1 MLFSRHVFELT
12 IIATGRNRA
21 FRLSGNSVLPAY
33 PGFIVVNIAQ
43 VRSNFNS
50 VSSNISVFFPACI
63 ARWIVSIC
71 CATTDRTSRSI
82 RLNSSKQD
90 HAPVLANPCGI
101 IWCKFRMKKIYICYI
116 NDRQSYLYNKWKVF
130 VFILLERKKYIL
142 KFSLIYDCFYVFVRR
157 LNVSNLYFEKFAQSD
172 IV

>member
-1 MLFSRHVFELT
+1 MLFSRYVFELT

-63 ARWIVSIC
+63 AR
-71 CATTDRTSRSI
+71 
-82 RLNSSKQD
+82 
-90 HAPVLANPCGI
+90 
-101 IWCKFRMKKIYICYI
+101 
-116 NDRQSYLYNKWKVF
+116 
-130 VFILLERKKYIL
+130 
-142 KFSLIYDCFYVFVRR
+142 
-157 LNVSNLYFEKFAQSD
+157 
-172 IV
+172 